1 MGNKTPEEKKIFDNY
16 EKFYNS
22 REEVIIFL
30 EVMLKGCLMLATKQH
45 RMEQNKNEEN
55 RQQQELKYSCTNK
68 FRQIVR
74 SLY

>member
-1 MGNKTPEEKKIFDNY
+1 MCNKTHEEKKIFDNL

-30 EVMLKGCLMLATKQH
+30 EAMLKGCLMLATKQN

-55 RQQQELKYSCTNK
+55 REQQKLKY
-68 FRQIVR
+68 
-74 SLY
+74 

>member
-30 EVMLKGCLMLATKQH
+30 EVMLKGCLMLATKQY

-55 RQQQELKYSCTNK
+55 REQHELKYSCTNK

>member
-16 EKFYNS
+16 EKFYNN
-22 REEVIIFL
+22 R
-30 EVMLKGCLMLATKQH
+30 EVMLKGCLMLATKQY

-55 RQQQELKYSCTNK
+55 REQQELKYSCTNK

>member
-30 EVMLKGCLMLATKQH
+30 EVMLKRCLMLATKQY

-55 RQQQELKYSCTNK
+55 REQQELKYSCTNK